1 MDELIN
7 LNAIASIKDFV
18 LVEGHASFN
27 EEQLQEIEA
36 SLELGRQAAER
47 VTQLEAEV
55 QTLTNQVSEQ
65 GTNISA
71 KDARI
76 AELEAVIPA
85 NEPAEGSLQVVKETD
100 ASIDSPVVN
109 SYGAAISACENHL
122 KQYQ

>member
-1 MDELIN
+1 MNESSN
-7 LNAIASIKDFV
+7 LN
-18 LVEGHASFN
+18 VEW
-27 EEQLQEIEA
+27 
-36 SLELGRQAAER
+36 RP
-47 VTQLEAEV
+47 VTEFEGIYE
-55 QTLTNQVSEQ
+55 VSEQ

-109 SYGAAISACENHL
+109 SYGAAINACENHL
-122 KQYQ
+122 KQYK